1 MVKPKYK
8 GRSTINP
15 SKASTNPGTGG
26 GARGGW
32 GLEEAWREG
41 HRVALLGVTS
51 SRVAFGDEKGEDDYL
66 FIGPEEGSVLHACQ
80 G

>member
-32 GLEEAWREG
+32 SLEEAWWGGLGGGRG
-41 HRVALLGVTS
+41 GRRDTRAALLGVAS
-51 SRVAFGDEKGEDDYL
+51 SPAATGDEKGEGGF
-66 FIGPEEGSVLHACQ
+66 FIRRH
-80 G
+80 

>member
-1 MVKPKYK
+1 MVKPNYK

-32 GLEEAWREG
+32 SFEKAWGEGSGETQGEEG
-41 HRVALLGVTS
+41 HPGGIAWSDLKQSGYW
-51 SRVAFGDEKGEDDYL
+51 G
-66 FIGPEEGSVLHACQ
+66 
-80 G
+80 

>member
-26 GARGGW
+26 EARGGW
-32 GLEEAWREG
+32 SLEEACGEG
-41 HRVALLGVTS
+41 FEETEGVGGHPVALLGVT
-51 SRVAFGDEKGEDDYL
+51 
-66 FIGPEEGSVLHACQ
+66 
-80 G
+80 